1 MLYLKSERIPRACK
15 EPIERFRGA
24 GIKWACVLRALP
36 GIIQATPKMQEL
48 KQEANRRAKLNVK
61 TKNKH
66 LQVYAKVICDSSHE
80 LHTL

>member
-1 MLYLKSERIPRACK
+1 
-15 EPIERFRGA
+15 
-24 GIKWACVLRALP
+24 
-36 GIIQATPKMQEL
+36 MQEL
-48 KQEANRRAKLNVK
+48 KQEANRRAKLKVK